1 VQLQEKIVA
10 LLDLGIGYSSIA
22 VRLGISLYP
31 EWDEEKGGWLP
42 SILGCAHRYG
52 ILDAEWTDRMRDHLH
67 PRPLPD
73 KAAKDRRIKRE
84 KSNPGT
90 AADVVCDSA
99 NDANA
104 TPAGAK
110 EPRSAEAAP
119 HRPRGGKRR
128 KMPAPTRR
136 HVRKGGGVRV

>member
-10 LLDLGIGYSSIA
+10 LLDLGVGYSSIA

-31 EWDEEKGGWLP
+31 EWDEEKGAWLP

-73 KAAKDRRIKRE
+73 KAAKNRRITRE
-84 KSNPGT
+84 KGNPGT
-90 AADVVCDSA
+90 AADVVR
-99 NDANA
+99 DATA
-104 TPAGAK
+104 TPAPAEAK
-110 EPRSAEAAP
+110 QPRSAEAAP

-128 KMPAPTRR
+128 KMPSPARR